1 MELQR
6 AGAESRSRGTDD
18 ADSAENES
26 GPRVADELYR
36 FLHGVMVAV

>member
-6 AGAESRSRGTDD
+6 AGPSGKADD
-18 ADSAENES
+18 VRSAENES
-26 GPRVADELYR
+26 GPRVVDDLYR